1 MIDGERNVTPGQR
14 RGIAAA
20 MLAALAFALTIPIT
34 KVVIAGTSPWL
45 LAGILYLGSGLG
57 LTVSL
62 LASRRPWSVPR
73 QDAPRLLGAI
83 VCGGVIAPVLLLL
96 GLRGVTGSAASL
108 LLVCE
113 GVFTSLLAWVIFRE
127 HLDRRI
133 VIGFVAITAGA
144 VLLAAAPGVADSPPM
159 TAAALV
165 LAACLFWAMDNN
177 LTRAVSLSD
186 PMQVAAAK
194 GLVAGVTNTLLATA
208 AGAHWPAPDTV
219 ALGAIVG
226 FVGYGLSLALFVY
239 ALRELGTART
249 GAYFSTAP
257 FVAALISVLFL
268 EEPITLSLAVAGALM
283 ALGVW
288 LHVTESHVHGHLHD
302 AQEHEHGHEHD
313 EHHMHHGPDEAVP
326 HWHSH
331 RHVHAA
337 MRHRHPHFPDAH
349 HRHDH

>member
-1 MIDGERNVTPGQR
+1 VTPGQR

-20 MLAALAFALTIPIT
+20 ILAALAYAFTIPVT
-34 KVVIAGTSPWL
+34 KVFVAGTSPWL

-57 LTVSL
+57 LTVLL
-62 LASRRPWSVPR
+62 LASHRSWSVPLS
-73 QDAPRLLGAI
+73 DTPRLLGAI
-83 VCGGVIAPVLLLL
+83 VCGGVIAPVLMLH

-133 VIGFVAITAGA
+133 VIGFVSITAGA
-144 VLLAAAPGVADSPPM
+144 VLLAAAPGIAGSLPM
-159 TAAALV
+159 TAAGLV

-177 LTRAVSLSD
+177 LTRTVSLSD

-194 GLVAGVTNTLLATA
+194 GLVAGITNTLLGTLV
-208 AGAHWPAPDTV
+208 GAQWPAPRV
-219 ALGAIVG
+219 ALLGAIVG

-257 FVAALISVLFL
+257 FVAALMSVWFL
-268 EEPITLSLAVAGALM
+268 GEPITSALAVAGAFV

-288 LHVTESHVHGHLHD
+288 LHVTERHVHEHLHE

-313 EHHMHHGPDEAVP
+313 EHHRHHDPDEAVP

-331 RHVHAA
+331 RHVHPVV
-337 MRHRHPHFPDAH
+337 RHGHPHFPDAH
-349 HRHDH
+349 HRHEH